1 MRHFVYFLTLL
12 AALVLSAIGI
22 IILLVQTG

>member
-1 MRHFVYFLTLL
+1 MRYFVYFLTLL